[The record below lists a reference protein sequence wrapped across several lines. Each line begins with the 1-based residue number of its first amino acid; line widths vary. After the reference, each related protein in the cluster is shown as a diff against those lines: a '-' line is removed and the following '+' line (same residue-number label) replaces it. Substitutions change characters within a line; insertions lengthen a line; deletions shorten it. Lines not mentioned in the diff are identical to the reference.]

1 VPYST
6 LRDKK
11 TELILKAREGSVFIA
26 PHTAATITTLTTGAS
41 SDLTPLPTGYEDL
54 GWTTTDGM
62 TFGRDTS
69 SSDIN
74 SFGSIEPTRSDI
86 TKDTIT
92 MAVVAQETKLLT
104 IGMYT
109 GADLTGLLAD
119 HTTGEVSIEK
129 PAIPGFLYYRV
140 LGVFVDRTQTGKEIY
155 LARYMPR
162 ARITEF
168 GEQQYTDGDEALTYS
183 LTFTGYD
190 ENVLGYSHRW
200 IFGGPGWLE
209 ILDDMGIDQAP

>member
-26 PHTAATITTLTTGAS
+26 PYAAPGITALTTGATA
-41 SDLTPLPTGYEDL
+41 DLSPLPLGWKDL

-62 TFGRDTS
+62 TFGRETET
-69 SSDIN
+69 SDIN

-86 TKDTIT
+86 TRDQ
-92 MAVVAQETKLLT
+92 MNMQVSAQETSLLT
-104 IGMYT
+104 IGLYT
-109 GADLTGLLAD
+109 GANLTGAKAAAV
-119 HTTGEVSIEK
+119 TGELTVEK
-129 PAIPGFLYYRV
+129 PAIPGFLYYHV
-140 LGVFVDRTQTGKEIY
+140 LALFVDRTGSGDEVY

-168 GEQQYTDGDEALTYS
+168 GEQQYTDGDEAILYP
-183 LTFTGYD
+183 LTFTGYED
-190 ENVLGYSHRW
+190 AALGYSHRW
-200 IFGGPGWLE
+200 IYGGPGFLSL
-209 ILDDMGIDQAP
+209 LDEMDIDQAP

>member
-1 VPYST
+1 MPYST

-11 TELILKAREGSVFIA
+11 TELILKAREGSVFVA
-26 PHTAATITTLTTGAS
+26 PHTADSITALTTGATA
-41 SDLTPLPTGYEDL
+41 DLSPLPTGYTDI

-62 TFGRDTS
+62 TFGRETET
-69 SSDIN
+69 SDIN

-86 TKDTIT
+86 TRDQLT
-92 MAVVAQETKLLT
+92 MAVVAQETKLST
-104 IGMYT
+104 ISMYT
-109 GADLTGLLAD
+109 GADLTGAQAASV
-119 HTTGEVSIEK
+119 TGELSVEK

-140 LGVFVDRTQTGKEIY
+140 LAVFVDRTATGAEIY

-168 GEQQYTDGDEALTYS
+168 GEQQYTDGDEAITYP

-190 ENVLGYSHRW
+190 EAVLGYSHRW
-200 IFGGPGWLE
+200 IWGGPGWLE
-209 ILDDMGIDQAP
+209 LLDEMGIDQAP